1 MTYAR
6 PRCVGPTAGGASV
19 TLNAETV
26 VHESEHVDP
35 LGETRPKDIT
45 VDDEILALQVQAF
58 LEASEDV
65 DVDTETIED
74 ILEVL
79 VGKGDEED
87 ADEPPSESQMDTQDD
102 SDESHDEEDAPI
114 PSRHASGTPPLKEG
128 MYLADDQ
135 LPVV

>member
-1 MTYAR
+1 M
-6 PRCVGPTAGGASV
+6 
-19 TLNAETV
+19 
-26 VHESEHVDP
+26 
-35 LGETRPKDIT
+35 
-45 VDDEILALQVQAF
+45 
-58 LEASEDV
+58 EASEDV

-102 SDESHDEEDAPI
+102 SDESHDEEDVPI

-135 LPVV
+135 LLVV